1 MTKDTKQINT
11 KEKILYNNILLLSR
25 NILFY
30 TKFDLEDTFQ
40 NRINLIFIH
49 ISFIFMKIKHNS
61 SNNKCKIFYQ
71 NLFDLVFKQIEFN
84 MRELGHGDVS
94 VNKNMKYLVKI
105 FYNVLL
111 YCEDYNVKNRQSKS
125 TFFAK
130 YLISNIKTKTPNNE
144 PLIKYFNAFHSF
156 CFDLSSDSV
165 LQGELNFNY
174 K

>member
-1 MTKDTKQINT
+1 MIVVFRK
-11 KEKILYNNILLLSR
+11 SR
-25 NILFY
+25 NP
-30 TKFDLEDTFQ
+30 
-40 NRINLIFIH
+40 
-49 ISFIFMKIKHNS
+49 KITNCRS
-61 SNNKCKIFYQ
+61 IFYQ